1 LTKSAEDKIVDLIRT
16 AAVHLPD
23 DVKDALRKAYNR
35 EESENGKLTLEA
47 LLKSVDLSEQ
57 EGTPICQDTG
67 SITFCIRGGCPMRG
81 SEEMLSRATARAT
94 VEVPLRANM
103 VDPFTGEN
111 TGNNLGQFS
120 PFFIWESNPDRSSAE
135 LTVVLKGAG
144 SDNQTTL
151 SMLNPTEGIDAIEQ
165 LVLTRVI
172 EAGGK
177 SCPPTMIGIGIGGS
191 SDIAVL
197 LSKKALLRRIGARNP
212 NPHAAE
218 LERNLLEKVNS
229 TGIGP
234 MGLGGTTTSLGVNVE
249 WAHRHIASLPVAVTM
264 SCWALRRASVTLSG
278 SDISETKKAGD
289 GRR

>member
-1 LTKSAEDKIVDLIRT
+1 LTESLEDKAVRLIRT
-16 AAVHLPD
+16 AAIQLPD
-23 DVKDALRKAYNR
+23 DVKDALKKACSR

-67 SITFCIRGGCPMRG
+67 SIVFYVRGACPMRG
-81 SEEMLSRATARAT
+81 LEEALSKATARAT

-111 TGNNLGQFS
+111 TGDNLGQFS
-120 PFFIWESNPDRSSAE
+120 PFFIWESNPHRNSVE

-151 SMLNPTEGIDAIEQ
+151 SMLNPTEGIDAIEN
-165 LVLTRVI
+165 LVLNRVV

-177 SCPPTMIGIGIGGS
+177 SCPPTIIGIGIGGS
-191 SDIAVL
+191 SDVAVL
-197 LSKKALLRRIGARNP
+197 LSKKALLRRIGSRNP
-212 NPHAAE
+212 NPRVAE
-218 LERNLLEKVNS
+218 LERYLLERVNS

-234 MGLGGTTTSLGVNVE
+234 MGLGGTTTSLGVNVG

-264 SCWALRRASVTLSG
+264 SCWALRRASITLSG

>member
-1 LTKSAEDKIVDLIRT
+1 MTKSAEDKIVDLIRT

-177 SCPPTMIGIGIGGS
+177 SCPPTVIGIGIGGS

-278 SDISETKKAGD
+278 SDISAIREAGE

>member
-278 SDISETKKAGD
+278 SDISAIREAGE

>member
-177 SCPPTMIGIGIGGS
+177 SCPTTVIGIGIGGS

>member
-1 LTKSAEDKIVDLIRT
+1 LARSVEDRIVDLIRT
-16 AAVHLPD
+16 AAIRLPD
-23 DVKDALRKAYNR
+23 DVKDALKKAYSR

-57 EGTPICQDTG
+57 QGTPICQDTG
-67 SITFCIRGGCPMRG
+67 SIVFYIRGGCPMKG
-81 SEEMLSRATARAT
+81 LEEVLSRATARAT
-94 VEVPLRANM
+94 AEVPLRVNM

-111 TGNNLGQFS
+111 TGNNLGQLS
-120 PFFIWESNPDRSSAE
+120 PFFVWESNPGRDSVG
-135 LTVVLKGAG
+135 LTVLLKGAG

-177 SCPPTMIGIGIGGS
+177 SCPPTVIGIGIGGS
-191 SDIAVL
+191 SDVAVF
-197 LSKKALLRRIGARNP
+197 LSKKALLRRIDSKNP
-212 NPHAAE
+212 NPRAAD
-218 LERNLLEKVNS
+218 LERSLLEKVNT

-234 MGLGGTTTSLGVNVE
+234 MGLGGTTTSLGVSVE

-264 SCWALRRASVTLSG
+264 SCWALRRASITLSE
-278 SDISETKKAGD
+278 SEVSATGEP
-289 GRR
+289 GERRR

>member
-1 LTKSAEDKIVDLIRT
+1 MTKSAEDKIVDLIRT

-278 SDISETKKAGD
+278 SDISAIREAGE

>member
-177 SCPPTMIGIGIGGS
+177 SCPPTVIGIGIGGS

-278 SDISETKKAGD
+278 SDISAIREAGE

>member
-1 LTKSAEDKIVDLIRT
+1 MTKSAEDKIVDLIRT